1 MYRWVFFCVYF
12 AQAKCEYRAKKV
24 GKASKKNLRFL

>member
-1 MYRWVFFCVYF
+1 MYRWVFFPVF

-24 GKASKKNLRFL
+24 SKASKKNLRFL